1 MRNNRRCELL
11 RKKLEI
17 FRQTQWSLLQH
28 LELVRF
34 PLLLNHLLRAVVVW
48 NTCAKT
54 DEGIKPTMNLM
65 RKGEKE
71 ASSNVIKT

>member
-1 MRNNRRCELL
+1 MNYLERNM
-11 RKKLEI
+11 I
-17 FRQTQWSLLQH
+17 FFRQTQWSLLQH

-34 PLLLNHLLRAVVVW
+34 PLLLSHHLCAVVW